1 MSQATLNREYDFSQ
15 SEYLAQD
22 IESTPHIRGRRITV
36 RDIGALVYKRKLTP
50 ATIADR
56 FDLPESAVYEALVF
70 YHLNPEYFAQLEQ
83 SRQLSADERSDA
95 AITPD
100 DISSEATVDG
110 SELGIDDSSPVAERG
125 ESSTESASDSTAD
138 RGE

>member
-56 FDLPESAVYEALVF
+56 FDLPEPAVHEALVF

-83 SRQLSADERSDA
+83 SRQRSADERSDA

-100 DISSEATVDG
+100 EFSSGATVAG
-110 SELGIDDSSPVAERG
+110 SELGLDDLASVAERD
-125 ESSTESASDSTAD
+125 EDSAESASDSTVD
-138 RGE
+138 REE

>member
-50 ATIADR
+50 VTIADR
-56 FDLPESAVYEALVF
+56 FDLPEPAVHEALVF

-83 SRQLSADERSDA
+83 SRQRSADERSDA
-95 AITPD
+95 AITTD
-100 DISSEATVDG
+100 DISSAETVDG
-110 SELGIDDSSPVAERG
+110 SELGLDDLASVAERD
-125 ESSTESASDSTAD
+125 EDSAESASDSTAD
-138 RGE
+138 REE

>member
-1 MSQATLNREYDFSQ
+1 MSQATLNHEYDFSQ

-22 IESTPHIRGRRITV
+22 IEPTPHIRGRRITV

-56 FDLPESAVYEALVF
+56 FDLPEAAVHEALVF
-70 YHLNPEYFAQLEQ
+70 YHLNPEYFAHLEQ
-83 SRQLSADERSDA
+83 SRQLAADERSDA

-100 DISSEATVDG
+100 DVSSEEPIDG
-110 SELGIDDSSPVAERG
+110 SELGLDDLSPMAEPD
-125 ESSTESASDSTAD
+125 EDSTESAGDSTTD

>member
-56 FDLPESAVYEALVF
+56 FDLPEAAVHEALVF
-70 YHLNPEYFAQLEQ
+70 YHLNPEYFAHLEQ
-83 SRQLSADERSDA
+83 SRQRSAEERSDA

-100 DISSEATVDG
+100 DISSEETVDG
-110 SELGIDDSSPVAERG
+110 SELGIDDLTSMAEQD
-125 ESSTESASDSTAD
+125 EDSTESTGDSTAD
-138 RGE
+138 REE